1 MTTDPSLIPVRRY
14 LKPVIGAAAAVLMGQ
29 VEAGLLSQLD
39 LAQAVLAFCFR
50 DDADAYWFLDP
61 CAGQW
66 YHLTHGDWQPD
77 NEVPDV
83 LEGPDNLPAT
93 FDIVGGPED
102 PPPPPVMTPID
113 ALATGVEATG
123 RAYARGQINNQDAE
137 VLLARHVLIDR
148 RGQVWTVGVQSGRW
162 YVFEPDRW
170 TAASAPPDPRTLARL
185 RPPAGPC
192 PSCSQSVSEAGPCP
206 HCGAMVPP
214 ELEGVDEEAYAL
226 IQGFL
231 MRFAGILPERVT
243 QAWMPPAGYPNVML
257 PIVERVVPLGTPE
270 RTSRTGAPTQPLA
283 APVVMRW
290 FLLRDGTGERI
301 ELGASLRIGR
311 ADDNDLPIPSPG
323 ISRYHA
329 VIERASTGYTIAD
342 LGSANGTSVNDQC
355 IAGPTALH
363 PGDVI
368 TLYDIRLTVVA
379 EGSALQEGPP
389 GARCPSCSEWTRSD
403 VRFCPQ
409 CGSRRP

>member
-1 MTTDPSLIPVRRY
+1 MRRY

-29 VEAGLLSQLD
+29 VRAGLLSQLD
-39 LAQAVLAFCFR
+39 LAQAALAFCFR
-50 DDADAYWFLDP
+50 DSTGAYWFLDP
-61 CAGQW
+61 YAGQW
-66 YHLTHGDWQPD
+66 FHLTHGDWQPI

-102 PPPPPVMTPID
+102 PPPPPVMTPVD
-113 ALATGVEATG
+113 ALATAVEAIG
-123 RAYARGQINNQDAE
+123 RAYGRGQINNQDAE
-137 VLLARHVLIDR
+137 ALLVRHMLVDR
-148 RGQVWTVGVQSGRW
+148 RGRVWTVGVQSGRW

-170 TAASAPPDPRTLARL
+170 TAASAPPEPRTLARL
-185 RPPAGPC
+185 RPPADPC
-192 PSCSQSVSEAGPCP
+192 PSCSQPVNEAGPYP
-206 HCGAMVPP
+206 HCRAMVPP

-231 MRFAGILPERVT
+231 TRFAGMLPERVT
-243 QAWMPPAGYPNVML
+243 QAWVPPAGYPNVML
-257 PIVERVVPLGTPE
+257 PVVERVVPLGTPE
-270 RTSRTGAPTQPLA
+270 ERPQNGPPTQPLTTPA
-283 APVVMRW
+283 GMRW
-290 FLLRDGTGERI
+290 FLLRGGTEERT

-311 ADDNDLPIPSPG
+311 ADDNDLPVPSPG

-329 VIERASTGYTIAD
+329 VIERDGAGYTIAD
-342 LGSANGTSVNDQC
+342 LGSANGTHVNDQR

-368 TLYDIRLTVVA
+368 TLYDTRLTVIA
-379 EGSALQEGPP
+379 EGSIPEGGVP
-389 GARCPSCSEWTRSD
+389 GVRCPSCGALTRPN
-403 VRFCPQ
+403 VRFCTQ